1 MKDKIKKSWYDPE
14 MDILYIQVKEGI
26 LADSREISDDF
37 RFDLDQQGDILGIE
51 VHQARTKVLEPIW
64 SEIVNLL
71 SESLQSSTES
81 S

>member
-51 VHQARTKVLEPIW
+51 VHQARTKVLEPI
-64 SEIVNLL
+64 
-71 SESLQSSTES
+71 
-81 S
+81 